1 MQSDTSTERAE
12 VLLVGAGGIG
22 APAGLA
28 LVEAGVRSFVVVDD
42 DLVERSNLHRQILYA
57 ERDVGRP
64 KLEAFRDALL
74 ARAPDARIELVDGRL
89 LPDTAASLVRRA
101 RVVID
106 AVDNFASRFL
116 AADACLLAG
125 RAARGEGVP
134 VVHAAAVRWV
144 ATVMATGP
152 EGRPCYRCLFEDVP
166 GGDAPD
172 CATAGVVGPVCG
184 VAGAL
189 AAELAL
195 RILGRAPGEPYGRV
209 YSYDGRRDRL
219 REVRLVPRRD
229 CALCGDVPSI
239 EGIDEARYLGPSCE
253 VEA

>member
-1 MQSDTSTERAE
+1 MDAPRSRELAE

-22 APAGLA
+22 APAALT
-28 LVEAGVRSFVVVDD
+28 LVEAGVRRFVVVDD
-42 DLVERSNLHRQILYA
+42 DTVERSNLHRQILYGEA
-57 ERDVGRP
+57 DVGRP
-64 KLEAFRDALL
+64 KLEAFRDAVLR
-74 ARAPDARIELVDGRL
+74 RAPDARVELVPTRL
-89 LPDTAASLVRRA
+89 LPETAAELVTRA

-116 AADACLLAG
+116 AADAAWLAG
-125 RAARGEGVP
+125 RAAGARGVP

-144 ATVMATGP
+144 ATVMASSP
-152 EGRPCYRCLFEDVP
+152 EGRPCYRCLFEEPP

-195 RILGRAPGEPYGRV
+195 RILGRAPGDPYGQV
-209 YSYDGRRDRL
+209 YSYDGRKDRL
-219 REVRLVPRRD
+219 RKVALRARAD
-229 CALCGDVPSI
+229 CALCGEPGRIDRL
-239 EGIDEARYLGPSCE
+239 DEALYLGPSCAE
-253 VEA
+253 GM